1 MNKEVSSIDGFFKS
15 KIKFIDFKFNKK
27 DFAKRNTITGK
38 GNSISKL
45 PYVENLNSIEL
56 NEKKEFVIDKTK
68 KTVTVSANAKISEV
82 HNFLLRNK
90 FYCHYFPS
98 YPLVTVGACIANGT
112 HGIIPKKGIFTDFVE
127 EMKIYNPNLGIK
139 ILSNKKNKNL
149 FELTKCG
156 FGLTGL
162 IISAKLKIFKIQST
176 SIIVKHKKLKSLI
189 DCYRLIKKSKYLYNQ
204 NTFTVDYSKKDIFL
218 GRLFFGNFYKKR
230 FKFKKIIDNKIYN
243 IRLGLFYSNYIK
255 IIIYKMSFLVERI
268 FNVINNKKHIND
280 ILFTSNKKTI
290 YFNLMPKKFIE
301 YQNIVPDKNVE
312 KYLKKFEKIVLKHKP
327 RISLIH
333 LKKFEQNGK
342 NFEFKKKGLAIAV
355 HLIIDDNFQNFYKDL
370 LSLDIEEGCLVNFYK
385 NSLIDFDF
393 LKKIHPYYSK
403 KFIGNIKKI
412 NKKYKFT
419 NSIFKDYI
427 WLSFKF
433 IKDMI

>member
-1 MNKEVSSIDGFFKS
+1 
-15 KIKFIDFKFNKK
+15 
-27 DFAKRNTITGK
+27 
-38 GNSISKL
+38 
-45 PYVENLNSIEL
+45 
-56 NEKKEFVIDKTK
+56 
-68 KTVTVSANAKISEV
+68 
-82 HNFLLRNK
+82 
-90 FYCHYFPS
+90 
-98 YPLVTVGACIANGT
+98 
-112 HGIIPKKGIFTDFVE
+112 
-127 EMKIYNPNLGIK
+127 
-139 ILSNKKNKNL
+139 
-149 FELTKCG
+149 
-156 FGLTGL
+156 
-162 IISAKLKIFKIQST
+162 
-176 SIIVKHKKLKSLI
+176 
-189 DCYRLIKKSKYLYNQ
+189 
-204 NTFTVDYSKKDIFL
+204 
-218 GRLFFGNFYKKR
+218 
-230 FKFKKIIDNKIYN
+230 
-243 IRLGLFYSNYIK
+243 
-255 IIIYKMSFLVERI
+255 MSFLLEKI
-268 FNVINNKKHIND
+268 LNVINNKRHIND

-427 WLSFKF
+427 
-433 IKDMI
+433 